1 MYTRMKEEAGQN
13 GNKIRLDKYPWGV
26 YYAVVGRYPTGVFGV
41 LLKKS
46 DEILKSGLSGNCET
60 IKLVE

>member
-1 MYTRMKEEAGQN
+1 MYTKMKEEAGQN

-26 YYAVVGRYPTGVFGV
+26 YYAVIGGYPTGVFDV

-46 DEILKSGLSGNCET
+46 DEIIKSGLSGNCET

>member
-26 YYAVVGRYPTGVFGV
+26 YYAVIGGYPTGVFAV
-41 LLKKS
+41 LL
-46 DEILKSGLSGNCET
+46 
-60 IKLVE
+60 